1 MGESPIYPL
10 PVATATVWQP
20 SIVWGATSTSNG
32 SALQWGSA
40 CAFDACAFRNIVWGD
55 RCGGADCSGD
65 TWTARDNSTVVWGTT
80 NGDTVVW
87 GTTNG
92 DTVVWGTTN
101 GDTVVWG
108 TSDPEP
114 VLWPPAGSG
123 SGEPPASD

>member
-1 MGESPIYPL
+1 
-10 PVATATVWQP
+10 
-20 SIVWGATSTSNG
+20 
-32 SALQWGSA
+32 LQWGSA

-55 RCGGADCSGD
+55 RCGGANCSSN
-65 TWTARDNSTVVWGTT
+65 TWTARDNSTVVWGTA

-108 TSDPEP
+108 TTDPEP
-114 VLWPPAGSG
+114 VLWPPDGSG